1 MKKILFLVLVLSL
14 ICYKWAI
21 KDNVQNRLYFHLNIL
36 ALLLY
41 TCGSFIPEISRIG
54 YYLTAGHIFL
64 IPSMIRRIP
73 QPALRKG
80 ATALTA
86 IAAVFYFAM
95 YLIKAQDLL
104 VRVVPYHTW
113 IFPGEV

>member
-1 MKKILFLVLVLSL
+1 
-14 ICYKWAI
+14 
-21 KDNVQNRLYFHLNIL
+21 QNRLYFHLNIL

-41 TCGSFIPEISRIG
+41 TCGSFIPEVSRIG

-64 IPSMIRRIP
+64 IPSIVKRIP
-73 QPALRKG
+73 HPLLKKG
-80 ATALTA
+80 ATILTA
-86 IAAVFYFAM
+86 AAAALYFAM
-95 YLIKAQDLL
+95 YLVKAQDLL